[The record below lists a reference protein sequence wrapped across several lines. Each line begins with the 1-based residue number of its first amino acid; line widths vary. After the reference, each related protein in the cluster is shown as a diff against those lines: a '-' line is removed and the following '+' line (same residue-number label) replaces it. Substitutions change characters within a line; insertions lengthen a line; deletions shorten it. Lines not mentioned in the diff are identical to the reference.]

1 MATEDTRTAIEME
14 ESTLMAESTVMVEST
29 MMADTGRG
37 TLGVVAGVSAGCVVA
52 VLVIL
57 VVALL
62 VVVKVQHSKLTSS
75 NTISSQGSHAIVT
88 PDAGKNTE
96 MDDLNTPH
104 EAANPAHGVIVSTN
118 PAYGVGTD
126 GVAVSTNP
134 AYGVGTDGVAVS
146 TNPAYGVGTDGVA
159 VSTNPA
165 YGVST
170 HGETASSTSRI
181 ATYNVSMDE
190 YDYIL

>member
-1 MATEDTRTAIEME
+1 
-14 ESTLMAESTVMVEST
+14 

-62 VVVKVQHSKLTSS
+62 VVVKVQHSKLKSS
-75 NTISSQGSHAIVT
+75 NTQGSHAIVT
-88 PDAGKNTE
+88 PDARKNTE

-104 EAANPAHGVIVSTN
+104 EAEVSTNPAHGVTVSNPAYGIGTDGVAVSTN
-118 PAYGVGTD
+118 PAYVVGTD

-134 AYGVGTDGVAVS
+134 ALM
-146 TNPAYGVGTDGVA
+146 
-159 VSTNPA
+159 
-165 YGVST
+165 
-170 HGETASSTSRI
+170 E
-181 ATYNVSMDE
+181 
-190 YDYIL
+190 